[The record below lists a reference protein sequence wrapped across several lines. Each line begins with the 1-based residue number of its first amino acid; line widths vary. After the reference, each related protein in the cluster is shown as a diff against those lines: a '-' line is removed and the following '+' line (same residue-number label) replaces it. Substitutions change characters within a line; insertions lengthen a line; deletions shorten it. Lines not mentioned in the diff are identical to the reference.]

1 VIQRQYV
8 SRRFDWKP
16 TQTFEAYLDDL
27 AGLLRNCKRNFGL
40 DHEAFARQAN
50 LRKGTILRIANGTTR
65 CPAWTTV
72 EKIKG
77 VMYAREAF
85 YDRATAMPGEMPA
98 MMPVVHH
105 GQLAFRKRHQPI
117 WQKNAQRRKLQRRY
131 AAHA

>member
-1 VIQRQYV
+1 MIWPVCSATASGTSASTTKP
-8 SRRFDWKP
+8 SRVRR
-16 TQTFEAYLDDL
+16 T
-27 AGLLRNCKRNFGL
+27 
-40 DHEAFARQAN
+40 FAREPSCG
-50 LRKGTILRIANGTTR
+50 LPT
-65 CPAWTTV
+65 AWTTV